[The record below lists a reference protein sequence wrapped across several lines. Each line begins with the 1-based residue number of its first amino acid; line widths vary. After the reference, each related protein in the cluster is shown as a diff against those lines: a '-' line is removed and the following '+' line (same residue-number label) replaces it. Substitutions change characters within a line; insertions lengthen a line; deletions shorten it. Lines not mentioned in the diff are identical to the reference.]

1 MFVIVGNNDTS
12 LLIYYK
18 LSGKHFVMTNEYL
31 VLFFIDHTHTH
42 LFLYTY
48 TKGASLIKWQY
59 GAKLPVPQYCDSK
72 A

>member
-1 MFVIVGNNDTS
+1 MFVIVGDNDTA

-18 LSGKHFVMTNEYL
+18 LSGKHLVMSNEYL
-31 VLFFIDHTHTH
+31 VFFFIDHTH
-42 LFLYTY
+42 LFMYTY
-48 TKGASLIKWQY
+48 TKGVSLIKWQY